1 MTANVPVVSLVD
13 PAGAAPTPTSPSTF
27 GRNVI
32 AVWFVAMSI
41 VGGSL
46 VVRHAPLPAGSV
58 RMSALLSLE
67 TGALETGSLE
77 PGTDEAPVRVFH
89 VLYADCRC
97 SKRVVERLA
106 MRGVRRGLC
115 EHVLLAGRDDALS
128 GALQG
133 SGFTVTRTTPR
144 ELGER
149 FGIDAAPLLV
159 ITASNHTPLYIG
171 GYTPSK
177 QSLDVRD
184 GAILDAALRGER
196 PRPLPVYGCPVSD
209 ELRAQV
215 NPLRLP

>member
-1 MTANVPVVSLVD
+1 MTANVPVVVSLD

-46 VVRHAPLPAGSV
+46 VLRHAPLRAGSV
-58 RMSALLSLE
+58 RMSALRSLE
-67 TGALETGSLE
+67 T
-77 PGTDEAPVRVFH
+77 GTDEAPVRVFH

-106 MRGVRRGLC
+106 MRGVRRGLR

-128 GALQG
+128 GTLQG

-196 PRPLPVYGCPVSD
+196 PRPLPLFGCPVSD